1 MSQTALR
8 RVYASLPY
16 EFRRHMFRLR
26 RPEIYQSWQAM
37 RVGED
42 SDGYSFAP
50 FDRYRCIFIHV
61 PKCAGVSVSKS
72 LFGGLAGGH
81 RSIGR
86 YQMIFR
92 KREFDSYF
100 KFAFVR
106 NPWDRLVSAFLYLK
120 GGGFNEV
127 DRNWAAENLAAYA
140 DFDSFVRHWV
150 TPRNIWSWVHFIPQ
164 TYFICIDGAPA
175 LDFVG
180 RYENL
185 SADFDFVKK
194 QLGIEARLS
203 QANQN
208 RPATNDFTTF
218 YTDETRDIVA
228 DVYRDDI
235 KTLGY
240 RFDRSSVG
248 AAATSR
254 NRFH

>member
-1 MSQTALR
+1 MSQAALR

-16 EFRRHMFRLR
+16 EFRRQIFRLR
-26 RPEIYQSWQAM
+26 RPEIYGSWQAM
-37 RVGED
+37 RVGENP
-42 SDGYSFAP
+42 DGYSFAP

-106 NPWDRLVSAFLYLK
+106 NPWDRLLSAFLYLK

-127 DRNWAAENLAAYA
+127 DRKWAEENLAAYS
-140 DFDSFVRHWV
+140 DFDSFVRRWV
-150 TPRNIWSWVHFIPQ
+150 TPRKIWSWVHFIPQ
-164 TYFICIDGAPA
+164 TYFIGIDGAPA
-175 LDFVG
+175 LDFIG
-180 RYENL
+180 HYENL
-185 SADFDFVKK
+185 AADFRFVATK
-194 QLGIEARLS
+194 LGIEGRLTP
-203 QANQN
+203 ANQN
-208 RPATNDFTTF
+208 RSAARDFRTF
-218 YTDETRDIVA
+218 YTEETSDIVA

-235 KTLGY
+235 KALGY
-240 RFDRSSVG
+240 CFDRSTVP
-248 AAATSR
+248 
-254 NRFH
+254 